1 MKGIFWLI
9 PGMILLLWLLLFPP
23 FLKEEGG
30 RLVGTGIGFR
40 IPDVED
46 INDVSVGITV
56 FSDQSN
62 PGCLFSSVL
71 SDASK
76 SSFLSPQYNSTST
89 FGESL
94 IELRLLA
101 GTPLA

>member
-9 PGMILLLWLLLFPP
+9 PGMILLLSLMFTP

-30 RLVGTGIGFR
+30 RLAGNGIGFR

-46 INDVSVGITV
+46 IIDVSVGITV

-62 PGCLFSSVL
+62 PGCLSTSAL

-89 FGESL
+89 FGASL
-94 IELRLLA
+94 IELCLLA

>member
-9 PGMILLLWLLLFPP
+9 PGMTLLLSLLFFSP
-23 FLKEEGG
+23 FLNEEGG
-30 RLVGTGIGFR
+30 RLASTGIGFR
-40 IPDVED
+40 IPAVED
-46 INDVSVGITV
+46 IIDVSVGITV

-89 FGESL
+89 FGASL
-94 IELRLLA
+94 IELCLLA